1 MSMQRFLFQS
11 VHQLAALGQLAIRA
25 AAALDCAPTRR
36 SETCTKLLTFSNSL
50 LQSFFLS
57 FSLSASLSSFLS
69 FFSSVEP

>member
-11 VHQLAALGQLAIRA
+11 VHQLAALGQLAIR

-57 FSLSASLSSFLS
+57 VFQPFSLTFILSFSLSSH
-69 FFSSVEP
+69 P